1 MGFKYANIVDKN
13 CTSSSMWTP
22 AHSKQKGAKW
32 KIPHETAAAAMAQR
46 TERDLDFPATGD

>member
-1 MGFKYANIVDKN
+1 
-13 CTSSSMWTP
+13 MWTP